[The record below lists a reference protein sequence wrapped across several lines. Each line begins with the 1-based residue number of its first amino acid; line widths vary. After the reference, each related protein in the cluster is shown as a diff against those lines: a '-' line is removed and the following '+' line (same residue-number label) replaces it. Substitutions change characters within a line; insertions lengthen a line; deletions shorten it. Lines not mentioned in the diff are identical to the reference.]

1 MIKKFHIKKFGTVYN
16 FFFFKLNINMTN
28 PQQNKV
34 QNEIKQ
40 CKKHINILRDKLKQ
54 LKYGEKRI
62 AKMKNKSE
70 LTGKKNSK

>member
-1 MIKKFHIKKFGTVYN
+1 
-16 FFFFKLNINMTN
+16 MTN

-40 CKKHINILRDKLKQ
+40 FKKHINILRDKLKQ

-62 AKMKNKSE
+62 AKMKNRSE